1 MLGVRFAGAEGGKAV
16 VQGLRMNAT
25 LTLLDLRSN
34 KLDDEAGLAIASHLA
49 TARGSKL
56 AQLLASDNDLGPESG
71 KAIAKAWAD
80 NATLFLLDVRGNKL
94 DAAAVKELKSARGSA
109 ARKRTG
115 REGAEPV
122 ELLADE

>member
-1 MLGVRFAGAEGGKAV
+1 
-16 VQGLRMNAT
+16 MNAT

-34 KLDDEAGLAIASHLA
+34 QLDDEAGLALASHVA

-56 AQLLASDNDLGPESG
+56 AQLLVSDNQLGNESG
-71 KAIAKAWAD
+71 KAMAKAWGD
-80 NATLFLLDVRGNKL
+80 SSGTLWLLDVRGNKL
-94 DAAAVKELKSARGSA
+94 DAAAIKELKSARGSA
-109 ARKRTG
+109 ARKRAG